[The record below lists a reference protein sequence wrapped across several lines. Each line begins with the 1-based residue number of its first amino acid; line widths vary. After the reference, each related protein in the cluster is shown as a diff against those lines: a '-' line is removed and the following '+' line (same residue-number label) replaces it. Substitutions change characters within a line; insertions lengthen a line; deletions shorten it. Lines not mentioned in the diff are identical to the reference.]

1 MNIVE
6 QLQYSY
12 MFFVKLLSFFYE
24 NNQKDL
30 GAITHSSIFVHC
42 YVSFGYDVFF
52 LTLFLVK
59 ICYQKQKQSVQH

>member
-1 MNIVE
+1 MYIFE
-6 QLQYSY
+6 QLQYSD
-12 MFFVKLLSFFYE
+12 MFFLSSYYPFVYE

-30 GAITHSSIFVHC
+30 CAIISIFVHC